1 MPGHPSPHP
10 LAERGFGVLLHLTS
24 LPGPYGCGDLGSSA
38 REFADWLAR
47 AGASCWQFLPL
58 TPTETF
64 LGNSPY
70 SSPSAFAGNPLLISP
85 ELLMHAG
92 RIRLA
97 EAQQHLPPAR
107 GRVDFGAVRCHR
119 DALLGSAFARARDGL
134 ARDAAYQEF
143 LAVPR
148 AAWLTDYARFC
159 ALKAR
164 EGGRSWCEWPEPL
177 RRRDP
182 AALAAADRELAGEM
196 EAVRFSQHL
205 FFSQWAELRA
215 HCRELGI
222 ALIGDLPIYVTH
234 DSADVWAHQELFRLD
249 AAGRP
254 TVVAGVPPD
263 YFSETGQRWG
273 NPVYDWA
280 ANAAGGYG
288 WWLSRLAHNLS
299 LCDVVRLDHFR
310 GFSAYWEIP
319 AAEKTAVK
327 GEWVEGPG
335 EHFFRAVA
343 RAFPELPFIAE
354 DLGIITPEVTALRR
368 AFGLPGMH
376 VLMFGLGGDVGE
388 STNALHH
395 HEPVG
400 VAYTGTHDN
409 NTALGWF
416 RAETGG
422 DDAERFVAYL
432 GHALS
437 EANAAPEMVRLA
449 LLSPARTAVIPMQD
463 VLGLDGSA
471 RMNVPASENGNWGW
485 RMERGAATPEL
496 AGALRRKAG
505 LFGRVRPEKGG
516 VSNVLGS

>member
-1 MPGHPSPHP
+1 MSMHP
-10 LAERGFGVLLHLTS
+10 LARRGFGILLHLTS

-38 REFADWLAR
+38 REFAAWLAR

-70 SSPSAFAGNPLLISP
+70 SSPSAFAGNTLLVSP
-85 ELLMHAG
+85 ELLMREG
-92 RIRLA
+92 RVRLA
-97 EAQQHLPPAR
+97 EAQQDVPPAR
-107 GRVDFGAVRCHR
+107 GRVDFAAVRRHR
-119 DALLGSAFARARDGL
+119 EPLLRAAFARARAGL
-134 ARDAAYQEF
+134 DRDAAFQEF
-143 LAVPR
+143 LAAHGP
-148 AAWLTDYARFC
+148 AWLDDYALFC
-159 ALKAR
+159 ALKKQHQGA
-164 EGGRSWCEWPEPL
+164 SWVEWAEPL

-182 AALAAADRELAGEM
+182 AALAAAARDLADEV
-196 EAVRFSQHL
+196 ETVRFAQHL
-205 FFSQWAELRA
+205 FFAQWAQLRA
-215 HCRELGI
+215 HCRDLGVV
-222 ALIGDLPIYVTH
+222 LVGDLPIYVTH
-234 DSADVWAHQELFRLD
+234 DSADVWAHQELFKLD
-249 AAGRP
+249 EAGRP
-254 TVVAGVPPD
+254 EVVAGVPPD

-273 NPVYDWA
+273 NPVYDWR
-280 ANAAGGYG
+280 ANAAEGYA
-288 WWLSRLAHNLS
+288 WWRSRLAHNLG

-327 GEWVEGPG
+327 GAWVEGPG

-343 RAFPELPFIAE
+343 RAFPDLPFIAE
-354 DLGIITPEVTALRR
+354 DLGVITPEVTALRR
-368 AFGLPGMH
+368 TFGLPGMH

-416 RAETGG
+416 RSETGG
-422 DDAERFVAYL
+422 DDAARFVDYL
-432 GHALS
+432 GHPLA
-437 EANAAPEMVRLA
+437 EANAAAELVRLC

-471 RMNVPASENGNWGW
+471 RMNIPASENGNWGW
-485 RMERGAATPEL
+485 RMERAAAAPAL
-496 AGALRRKAG
+496 ADALRRKAA
-505 LFGRVRPEKGG
+505 LFGRLRPEEDG
-516 VSNVLGS
+516 VSNTLGC